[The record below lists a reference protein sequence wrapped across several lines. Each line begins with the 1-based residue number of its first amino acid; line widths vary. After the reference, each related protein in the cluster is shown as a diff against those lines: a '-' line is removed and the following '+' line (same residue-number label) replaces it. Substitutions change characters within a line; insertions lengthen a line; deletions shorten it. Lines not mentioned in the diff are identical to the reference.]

1 MTTLRQH
8 PTRADR
14 GVLHPHVGG
23 EPWERTAVGALFLG
37 TAGVH
42 VGIVSADPTTY
53 DGFADG
59 ALLDVV
65 RSGWQ
70 EVFMADPRAWG
81 LALAAGEALLGVLL
95 LLGGRAARWG
105 WVGVL
110 AFHALLLGFGFGFW
124 PYALGAGAVLGVL
137 AVRDTRRRA
146 GP

>member
-1 MTTLRQH
+1 
-8 PTRADR
+8 
-14 GVLHPHVGG
+14 
-23 EPWERTAVGALFLG
+23 
-37 TAGVH
+37 
-42 VGIVSADPTTY
+42 
-53 DGFADG
+53 
-59 ALLDVV
+59 
-65 RSGWQ
+65 
-70 EVFMADPRAWG
+70 MADPRAWG